1 MLVKFFKTEANGN
14 PLGGLNYLLHD
25 NRNATPEVLIGNPD
39 VTRELLLQN
48 EFTRAYTS
56 GVLSFEEKAQ
66 DVDFETQ
73 MNLCKSF
80 EKTLLAGLKEEQYD
94 CIWIRHTDK
103 KDGRLELNFHIVNK
117 ELTTNKRL
125 LVYYDKIDRNRIDTW
140 KSLQNDIYNFS
151 DPSAPDKKRLTAWN
165 NNFRDRRE
173 AVKLINE
180 FVLDSYVNNEIKNQ
194 NDVVELLKSIPDIE
208 ITRITKN
215 SISIKHP
222 DFEKNIRLKGEL
234 YERTIKEPET
244 LAAEKERAQKE
255 YEANREERI
264 RENKRKLKQLN
275 SSLAKKRYHH
285 FAKFERIDFDN
296 NNSANG
302 IGRLSEREVARE
314 QMARMQKLH
323 SNERKQGL
331 LLDRLASIREQIEQP
346 ELEEKPS
353 EKHEQEIKTR
363 LEKVRYESAA
373 NQLVIASSVRRIAT
387 AIREAIKTL
396 RERTQELEEIIF
408 FKREQRLD
416 ESRTTERNELRAEE
430 QHVREVQSSE
440 VLPTNHNKK
449 SAGGGITL

>member
-1 MLVKFFKTEANGN
+1 
-14 PLGGLNYLLHD
+14 
-25 NRNATPEVLIGNPD
+25 
-39 VTRELLLQN
+39 
-48 EFTRAYTS
+48 
-56 GVLSFEEKAQ
+56 
-66 DVDFETQ
+66 
-73 MNLCKSF
+73 
-80 EKTLLAGLKEEQYD
+80 
-94 CIWIRHTDK
+94 
-103 KDGRLELNFHIVNK
+103 
-117 ELTTNKRL
+117 
-125 LVYYDKIDRNRIDTW
+125 
-140 KSLQNDIYNFS
+140 
-151 DPSAPDKKRLTAWN
+151 
-165 NNFRDRRE
+165 
-173 AVKLINE
+173 
-180 FVLDSYVNNEIKNQ
+180 
-194 NDVVELLKSIPDIE
+194 
-208 ITRITKN
+208 
-215 SISIKHP
+215 
-222 DFEKNIRLKGEL
+222 
-234 YERTIKEPET
+234 
-244 LAAEKERAQKE
+244 
-255 YEANREERI
+255 
-264 RENKRKLKQLN
+264 
-275 SSLAKKRYHH
+275 
-285 FAKFERIDFDN
+285 
-296 NNSANG
+296 NSANG
-302 IGRLSEREVARE
+302 IGRLSERKVARE